1 MAASWVRARASEGG
15 GVQVERP
22 QPEARTNDLDAGAG
36 WRMLDV
42 VDDRVLVVGSRQG
55 REVRTRF
62 PRLVREGRLGC
73 RDISSPTG
81 SGARSP
87 VVPGDGFERGPT
99 HEP

>member
-42 VDDRVLVVGSRQG
+42 VDDRVLVVGSR
-55 REVRTRF
+55 
-62 PRLVREGRLGC
+62 L
-73 RDISSPTG
+73 
-81 SGARSP
+81 ARAENP
-87 VVPGDGFERGPT
+87 NTPQRRPAPER
-99 HEP
+99 